1 MKLAKS
7 DWWADARDIRAL
19 DFFESLSLISN
30 TADIQTS
37 LPYKLRDPLID
48 MTRPCSAISGA
59 LKAFKPTYTLSSE
72 LPAARFLSRSS
83 TRAYTSSRC
92 SNAAL
97 RLPSLRQC
105 TSWRTTSQSSVLQGR
120 CAGQSSRRISGHTA
134 RRFSTTPTPNKYKTV
149 EEARSRYKSG
159 VRVYSDISI

>member
-1 MKLAKS
+1 MG
-7 DWWADARDIRAL
+7 WRDARDIRAL
-19 DFFESLSLISN
+19 DFFEGLSLISN

-37 LPYKLRDPLID
+37 PPYKLRDPLID
-48 MTRPCSAISGA
+48 MPRPCSAISGA

-83 TRAYTSSRC
+83 TRAYTSRC

-97 RLPSLRQC
+97 RLPDLRQC
-105 TSWRTTSQSSVLQGR
+105 TSWRTTSQSSALQGR
-120 CAGQSSRRISGHTA
+120 CSCQSFRRISGHTA
-134 RRFSTTPTPNKYKTV
+134 RPFSTTPIPNKYKTV

-159 VRVYSDISI
+159 VCFNFNISI

>member
-1 MKLAKS
+1 MKLAKR
-7 DWWADARDIRAL
+7 DRRDARDVRAL
-19 DFFESLSLISN
+19 DFFGSLGLEYRRHPDFS
-30 TADIQTS
+30 
-37 LPYKLRDPLID
+37 PYRLRGPLID
-48 MTRPCSAISGA
+48 MLRPCSAIPGA

-97 RLPSLRQC
+97 RLPDLRQC
-105 TSWRTTSQSSVLQGR
+105 TSLGTTSQSSALQGR
-120 CAGQSSRRISGHTA
+120 CSWQSSRRISGHTA
-134 RRFSTTPTPNKYKTV
+134 RPFSTTPIPNKYKTV

-159 VRVYSDISI
+159 VCVYSNISI

>member
-1 MKLAKS
+1 MG
-7 DWWADARDIRAL
+7 WRDARDIRAL
-19 DFFESLSLISN
+19 DFFESLSSISN
-30 TADIQTS
+30 TTDIQTS
-37 LPYKLRDPLID
+37 PPYKLRDPLID
-48 MTRPCSAISGA
+48 MPRPCSPISGA
-59 LKAFKPTYTLSSE
+59 LKASKPMCTLSSE

-97 RLPSLRQC
+97 RLLGLRQC

-120 CAGQSSRRISGHTA
+120 CAGQGSRRISGHTA
-134 RRFSTTPTPNKYKTV
+134 RPFSTTPIPNKYKTV

-159 VRVYSDISI
+159 VCFNLNISI